1 MEASADFRRVFEAS
15 AEPQLL
21 LAGGAVV
28 ISVTDGYL
36 RAAGV
41 SRAQVVGQPLFQI
54 PPYARCDEA
63 TKRVLQDELDK
74 VWRSGVLFPHPA
86 RGGAA
91 PSLSVPVLDDGGS
104 VQQIVHTLR
113 PLARPSEASESDSER
128 RLRKLVE
135 YTYDGI
141 VLLDQTGKPFYA
153 SPSIERV
160 RGFTVDELM
169 TRSLIDLVHPE
180 DLPRFGQAVQELLGQ
195 PGGVMVIQYRARHR
209 DGHWQVLETAAV
221 NRLDDPDVLAIV
233 ATTRD
238 VSERVTLQDELRT
251 RNEELQ
257 VVLTA
262 AKAIGWDRDMLNE
275 QPTRYSTDPA
285 VFFCPSP
292 EERASF
298 DRAQIVHP
306 DDLPA
311 IEAAIHR
318 AAETGDDLV
327 LEFRGWPRASET
339 RHYASHGRVFCDKSG
354 RPARLVGVTWDVTER
369 HRIHEERAQLKD
381 RIQEGQK
388 LESLGILAG
397 GIAHDFNNIL
407 TTILGNAS
415 LTRLVLSETSPA
427 LDHIGQIEEASRRAT
442 DLCRQMLAYAGKGR
456 FVLQRTSLNQLIED
470 TTQLLQ
476 VSISKKALLRF
487 HLDRNL
493 PPIVADS
500 TQIRQVLM
508 NLVINASDA
517 IGERSGVISITTGMV
532 RADRQYLDRA
542 FQAPDIPTGD
552 YVFMEVSD
560 TGSGMS
566 PEVQARIFEPFFT
579 SKFTGR
585 GLGLAAVSGIVHG
598 HKGALKV
605 YSEPGKGSSFKFLLP
620 IAGREADIVA
630 DSNRHSHPPLRAEGT
645 ILVVDDEETVQSVAS
660 RMLESLGFRV
670 LVASDG
676 RHALSV
682 YAEHKDA
689 IVGVLMDL
697 TMPRLDGEETFREL
711 RRIEPQVRV
720 LLMSG
725 YNEQDAIARFVG
737 KGLAGFIQKPFS
749 IEDLKANLRS
759 ILG

>member
-1 MEASADFRRVFEAS
+1 MEASADFRRVFEVS

-28 ISVTDGYL
+28 ITVTDGYL
-36 RAAGV
+36 RAAGIG
-41 SRAQVVGQPLFQI
+41 RARVVGRSLFDL
-54 PPYARCDEA
+54 PPYAEADEA
-63 TKRVLQDELDK
+63 TKQVLQVELEK
-74 VWRSGVLFPHPA
+74 VWRSGVHFPHPQRA
-86 RGGAA
+86 FASAA
-91 PSLSVPVLDDGGS
+91 LSVPVLDDSGA
-104 VQQIVHTLR
+104 VQQIVHTLH
-113 PLARPSEASESDSER
+113 PLTRRSEVSESDSER

-135 YTYDGI
+135 YSYDGI
-141 VLLDQTGKPFYA
+141 VLIDQTGKPIYA

-160 RGFTVDELM
+160 RGFTGEQLM
-169 TRSLIDLVHPE
+169 SSTLIDLVHPE

-195 PGGVMVIQYRARHR
+195 PGGVMVIQYRARHG
-209 DGHWQVLETAAV
+209 DGHWQILETAAV
-221 NRLDDPDVLAIV
+221 NRLDDPDVRAIV
-233 ATTRD
+233 ATSRD
-238 VSERVTLQDELRT
+238 VSERVNLQDELRT

-262 AKAIGWDRDMLNE
+262 AKAIGWDRDLTGDH
-275 QPTRYSTDPA
+275 PTRYSIDPA
-285 VFFCPSP
+285 VFFCPSA

-298 DRAQIVHP
+298 DRDQIVHP
-306 DDLPA
+306 DDWPTV
-311 IEAAIHR
+311 EGAAKR
-318 AAETGDDLV
+318 ALETGEDLV
-327 LEFRGWPRASET
+327 LEFRGWPRPSET

-369 HRIHEERAQLKD
+369 HRIQEEREQLKD

-542 FQAPDIPTGD
+542 FQAPDIPIGD

-620 IAGREADIVA
+620 IAGREADNITGI
-630 DSNRHSHPPLRAEGT
+630 SRQSQPPLRAEGT
-645 ILVVDDEETVQSVAS
+645 ILVVDDEETVQAVAS
-660 RMLESLGFRV
+660 RMLESMGFRV
-670 LVASDG
+670 LLASDG
-676 RHALSV
+676 RHALNV
-682 YAEHKDA
+682 YADHRDA

-711 RRIEPQVRV
+711 RRVDPQVRV

-749 IEDLKANLRS
+749 IEDLKASLRS
-759 ILG
+759 ILR